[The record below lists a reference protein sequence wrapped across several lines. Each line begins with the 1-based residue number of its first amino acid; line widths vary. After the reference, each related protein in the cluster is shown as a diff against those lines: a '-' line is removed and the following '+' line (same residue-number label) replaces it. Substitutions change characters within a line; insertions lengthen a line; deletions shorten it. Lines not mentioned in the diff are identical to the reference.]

1 MEEKENEELKSTE
14 SIVNG
19 EETKNTELNAEPEG
33 KDKQNEELKSKDVKS
48 TQTSEIQKEGEDTK
62 NNETNVEQEQPE
74 VLNDSAKKKKSKK
87 PLIITIIVLV
97 VLVLCA
103 LGGFFIWKYIKDN
116 ESVGT
121 TWGDTYYA
129 YLKEGTEQKDYASRE
144 KYGLQQNMS
153 NVTLQ
158 FAEIEEDKA
167 PAMIMNYEENDANYV
182 NVYHINNENKVVNV
196 SYKEPS
202 KVELLYNI
210 ELKQYIWYVHV
221 EKANE
226 DLYMPIKVDEEKL
239 TENAQNNLDDNV
251 IGNTENYNNT
261 TSGEEENTNSLGE
274 IVSTEMTADITIGKD
289 AETTVEKLDG
299 TTVTLPKFDETFVK
313 PEIQESQKTDI
324 DFNKVDESELKDLV
338 ETTVQGYKPNEQI
351 ITEEVKEAVN
361 TKIEEVEQKQ
371 EEMKEAEEE
380 LKEKE
385 LEEEMKVTNENIQS
399 KLGEH
404 LKWFGAAY
412 LGSTYGWGTVYEY
425 KEVNVKI
432 PGEHP
437 DAMVYEL
444 VGAKSKANMESKL
457 AQYVSRSK
465 FPKFKE
471 RADFMGDLKEYKGK
485 VYWTNLGIGG
495 GPYMKTKEAK
505 VISSKD
511 GITKVKL
518 EEYSSLGEVLSEVIT
533 ITFKYNEDTSKYL
546 ITDWSVKSMY

>member
-1 MEEKENEELKSTE
+1 MEEKENEELKNTE

-19 EETKNTELNAEPEG
+19 EETNNTELNAEPES

-74 VLNDSAKKKKSKK
+74 VLNDSAQKKKSKK

-103 LGGFFIWKYIKDN
+103 LGGFFIWKYIKEN

-251 IGNTENYNNT
+251 IDNTENYNNT
-261 TSGEEENTNSLGE
+261 TSGEKENTNSLGE
-274 IVSTEMTADITIGKD
+274 IVSTEMTADIAIGKD

-299 TTVTLPKFDETFVK
+299 TTATLPKFDETFVK
-313 PEIQESQKTDI
+313 PEVDASQEISVDINNVDKT
-324 DFNKVDESELKDLV
+324 ELKDAIK
-338 ETTVQGYKPNEQI
+338 ETVSGYKPEEEIVTDEVEEQVS
-351 ITEEVKEAVN
+351 EKV
-361 TKIEEVEQKQ
+361 EEVEEIKQ
-371 EEMKEAEEE
+371 EIEDAIEEIEKKEEEERKAAEEAKKKAEEE
-380 LKEKE
+380 ARKKAEKASNGKIS
-385 LEEEMKVTNENIQS
+385 EEQ
-399 KLGEH
+399 
-404 LKWFGAAY
+404 AR
-412 LGSTYGWGTVYEY
+412 
-425 KEVNVKI
+425 
-432 PGEHP
+432 
-437 DAMVYEL
+437 
-444 VGAKSKANMESKL
+444 KL
-457 AQYVSRSK
+457 AQKIDGTYSEEMDSPISYMLEAMIK
-465 FPKFKE
+465 
-471 RADFMGDLKEYKGK
+471 DSSGLEYYLFRVRWLVENTHWSTIDGVAISVDGQKWK
-485 VYWTNLGIGG
+485 QVDIYHNYTNGETIQEVFREGIF
-495 GPYMKTKEAK
+495 E
-505 VISSKD
+505 
-511 GITKVKL
+511 
-518 EEYSSLGEVLSEVIT
+518 
-533 ITFKYNEDTSKYL
+533 
-546 ITDWSVKSMY
+546 